1 VERYLQYVADRLD
14 LRRDIEFKVRVKS
27 AAFDESANRWVL
39 TTEDGRSF
47 SCTYFIS
54 ATGVLSAP
62 LAPPVPGVEDFR
74 GEWYRTGTWPKEP
87 VKLSGKRVGIIGTGA
102 TAVQVIPIVALEA
115 AHLKVF
121 QRTPNFVIPARNH
134 PLDEAER
141 RAVKANY
148 ENVWQKARQ
157 HLFAMA
163 FEPAGR
169 MITDVTSE
177 KREVIFER
185 GWETGGFRYIF
196 ETFDDLITSEE
207 ANEMAAEFVRRKIR
221 SIVKDPKTAELLCPK
236 DHPLGSKRPPLGHYY
251 YETYNRDNVSLVDVG
266 NNPIEQVTETGLR
279 LRDGTEHELDIL
291 IFATG
296 FDVATGALTRINVAG
311 RDGKTIRDVWTDG
324 PQTYL
329 GVTVAGFPNLF
340 MICGPQSPFANI
352 PVVIE
357 GIVDFIGQTI
367 GHQRETGS
375 GVIEPTQPAVNAWVK
390 QVDELVGATVIGK
403 GEAAHTWILG
413 ANVPGKARKVLFYFG
428 GAGAYY
434 DLCQK
439 EIADGWPGFA
449 SAEPVQAATAA

>member
-1 VERYLQYVADRLD
+1 
-14 LRRDIEFKVRVKS
+14 
-27 AAFDESANRWVL
+27 
-39 TTEDGRSF
+39 
-47 SCTYFIS
+47 
-54 ATGVLSAP
+54 
-62 LAPPVPGVEDFR
+62 VPGVENFR

-87 VKLSGKRVGIIGTGA
+87 VKLSGKRVGIVGTGA
-102 TAVQVIPIVALEA
+102 TAVQAIPLIALEA
-115 AHLKVF
+115 AHLTVF
-121 QRTPNFVIPARNH
+121 QRTPNYVIPARNH

-148 ENVWQKARQ
+148 ENVWLKARQ
-157 HLFAMA
+157 HLFGMA

-169 MITDVTSE
+169 MITDVTPE
-177 KREVIFER
+177 EREVIFER

-207 ANEMAAEFVRRKIR
+207 ANELAAEFVRGKIR

-251 YETYNRDNVSLVDVG
+251 YETYNRDNVSLVDVSK
-266 NNPIEQVTETGLR
+266 NPIERVTETGLR
-279 LRDGTEHELDIL
+279 LEDGTEYKLDIL

-296 FDVATGALTRINVAG
+296 FDVATGALTSIDVVG
-311 RDGKTIRDVWTDG
+311 RDGKTIRDVWAGG

-357 GIVDFIGQTI
+357 GLVEFIGGTI
-367 GHQRETGS
+367 ENQRETGS
-375 GVIEPTQPAVNAWVK
+375 GVIEPKQPAVDAWVK
-390 QVDELVGATVIGK
+390 QVDELAAATVVGK

-428 GAGAYY
+428 GAGAFY

-439 EIADGWPGFA
+439 EMADGWPGFT
-449 SAEPVQAATAA
+449 SAEPVQAATVAA